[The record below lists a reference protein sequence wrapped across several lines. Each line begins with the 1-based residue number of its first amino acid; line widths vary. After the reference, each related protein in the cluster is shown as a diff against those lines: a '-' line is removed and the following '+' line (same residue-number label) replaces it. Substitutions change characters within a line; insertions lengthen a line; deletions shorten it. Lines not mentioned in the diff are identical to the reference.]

1 MEKQK
6 ISYFLLLILF
16 VVACTDKKDEPKK
29 RALPFWGNYDVVISE
44 SNGKETRDT
53 VFPKIPSFK
62 YLDQDSN
69 WLESK
74 SIKGKIWIANFF
86 FTSCPSICP
95 PTMSQLKR
103 LNVLTKDLKDEVEFL
118 SFSIDPTTDKPHVL
132 KKYATNNGINLSNW
146 HLLTGNEKRTH
157 QLGVDHFMVHADKD
171 PSAAGGFAHS
181 DGVVLVDK
189 EGYVRGIY
197 NGMKTEQIDLL
208 NKDLR
213 KLLQIEYGN
222 K

>member
-6 ISYFLLLILF
+6 INFLVLALLFL
-16 VVACTDKKDEPKK
+16 VACTHPEKEQRK
-29 RALPFWGNYDVVISE
+29 RALPYWGNYDVIVSQ
-44 SNGKETRDT
+44 SNGIETRDT
-53 VFPKIPSFK
+53 VYPKIPNFK

-69 WLESK
+69 FLESK

-86 FTSCPSICP
+86 FTTCPSICP
-95 PTMSQLKR
+95 PTMAQLKR
-103 LNVLTKDLKDEVEFL
+103 LNILTKDLKNEVEFL
-118 SFSIDPTTDKPHVL
+118 SFSIDPTTDKPFVL
-132 KKYATNNGINLSNW
+132 KKYATTNGINLSNW
-146 HLLTGNEKRTH
+146 HLLTGDEKKTH
-157 QLGVDHFMVHADKD
+157 QLGVENFMVHADKD

-197 NGMKTEQIDLL
+197 NGTKTEQIDLL

-213 KLLQIEYGN
+213 KLLKIEYGY

>member
-6 ISYFLLLILF
+6 INFLLLALIFL
-16 VVACTDKKDEPKK
+16 VACTHLEKEQRK
-29 RALPFWGNYDVVISE
+29 RALPFWGNYDVVVSE
-44 SNGKETRDT
+44 SNGTETRDT
-53 VFPKIPSFK
+53 IYPTIPAFK

-86 FTSCPSICP
+86 FTTCPSICP

-103 LNVLTKDLKDEVEFL
+103 LNVLTKDLKNEVEFL
-118 SFSIDPTTDKPHVL
+118 SFSIDPTTDTPFVL

-146 HLLTGNEKRTH
+146 HLLTGDEKKTH
-157 QLGVDHFMVHADKD
+157 QLGVEHFMVHADKD

-197 NGMKTEQIDLL
+197 NGTKTEQIDLL

-213 KLLQIEYGN
+213 KLLKIEYGN